1 MFELIF
7 LFRMIVAK
15 IQQLSML
22 QIEHLHIP
30 FSEEEEQLVASIPS
44 YVNRRIKSFL
54 VRKIFFSLDNSNNI
68 G

>member
-1 MFELIF
+1 
-7 LFRMIVAK
+7 MIVAK

-54 VRKIFFSLDNSNNI
+54 VRKIFFLVRQFQQYWIMNWI
-68 G
+68 HV